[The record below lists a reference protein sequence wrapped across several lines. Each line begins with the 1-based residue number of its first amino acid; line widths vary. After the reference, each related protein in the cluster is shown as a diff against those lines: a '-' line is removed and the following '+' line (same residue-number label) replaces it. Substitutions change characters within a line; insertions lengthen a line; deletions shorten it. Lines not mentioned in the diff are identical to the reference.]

1 MNEKQRLQEIINS
14 NLEAANNGSGS
25 AMMQCI
31 AAQADLDRIAQAE
44 LEENQKVNICSALDV
59 IFATHGDSLNQ
70 NLKPVVSR

>member
-1 MNEKQRLQEIINS
+1 MNEKQRLQEIIDN

-44 LEENQKVNICSALDV
+44 ANELEAYIAHTPLPTPLNIVD
-59 IFATHGDSLNQ
+59 
-70 NLKPVVSR
+70 

>member
-1 MNEKQRLQEIINS
+1 MNEKQRLQEIIDN

-44 LEENQKVNICSALDV
+44 ANELEAYIAITPLPTPLIIVD
-59 IFATHGDSLNQ
+59 
-70 NLKPVVSR
+70 